1 MNYPG
6 KVFAMK
12 KENVLIVDDEK
23 NILKSLEGILLDEGY
38 NVKKADNGLKALE
51 LVDTFNPELVLLD
64 IWIPGKDGI
73 EVLKEIKKKHPL
85 IEVVVI
91 SGHGSIETS
100 VKAIKLGAYD
110 FFEKPLS
117 LEKIIMTVNHAIK
130 KQSDSQKNKK
140 PQKNR
145 RQVKTDKRDELKS
158 SALKRLNQNL
168 DREKSSK
175 RTHISKEQNSIKERE
190 QAWERE
196 FILEQLRKNN
206 WNSEKVAN
214 ELRITNSQFKQ
225 KLAYHQIKLSKPGRK
240 KEKNQRTLQRSVVLC
255 GQGLHSGIKTG
266 LILSP
271 LPPDSGIVFED
282 ISTGERVKAHINNV
296 ASTKYATTLK
306 KNYTSIK
313 TIEHIMAV
321 LHMYRVTN
329 LLIKLGDEVPIMDG
343 SARDFCALI
352 EDGGI
357 EEQMV
362 NLEELVIDK
371 EYCINNNGRSIR
383 IIPSKKFEI
392 IYQFQGDG
400 PIKNH
405 QFLFSYKGKESF
417 KSEIAPARTFG
428 FLKEYEKLEEMGLAS
443 GGRLSNVIL
452 LDDEKVINTDLRFP
466 DEFARHKIL
475 DIIGDFYLLGRP
487 VRGCITAC
495 MTGHAENIAL
505 LKDIHKNEL
514 RNG

>member
-1 MNYPG
+1 
-6 KVFAMK
+6 MK
-12 KENVLIVDDEK
+12 KENILIVDDEK
-23 NILKSLEGILLDEGY
+23 NILKSLEGILVDEGY
-38 NVKKADNGLKALE
+38 NVKKAENGLKALE
-51 LVDTFNPELVLLD
+51 LVDTFCPEMVLLD

-73 EVLKEIKKKHPL
+73 EVLKEIKNKHPL

-100 VKAIKLGAYD
+100 VKAIKLGAFD
-110 FFEKPLS
+110 FIEKPLS
-117 LEKIIMTVNHAIK
+117 LEKVIMTVNLAIK
-130 KQSDSQKNKK
+130 NRSNAK
-140 PQKNR
+140 KNR
-145 RQVKTDKRDELKS
+145 TTKQAKTGKS
-158 SALKRLNQNL
+158 VEYISG
-168 DREKSSK
+168 SSK
-175 RTHISKEQNSIKERE
+175 NLNPDFSSEKKSAGKREIKEQHSIKERE
-190 QAWERE
+190 QAWEKE
-196 FILEQLRKNN
+196 FILEQLRKNG
-206 WNSEKVAN
+206 WNPEKVAG
-214 ELRITNSQFKQ
+214 ELGITNSQFKQ

-282 ISTGERVKAHINNV
+282 ISTGETVNAHIDNV
-296 ASTKYATTLK
+296 ESTEYATTLK

-321 LHMYRVTN
+321 LHMYRITN
-329 LLIKLGDEVPIMDG
+329 LLIKIGDEVPIMDG
-343 SARDFCALI
+343 SARDFCELI
-352 EDGGI
+352 EDGGV
-357 EEQMV
+357 EEQMI
-362 NLEELVIDK
+362 NLEEIVIDK
-371 EYCINNNGRSIR
+371 EYCVKKNGRSIR
-383 IIPSKKFEI
+383 IIPSKKFEVG
-392 IYQFQGDG
+392 YQFNSEG
-400 PIKNH
+400 PIKE
-405 QFLFSYKGKESF
+405 QKFVFSYKGKESF
-417 KSEIAPARTFG
+417 KNEIAPARTFG

-475 DIIGDFYLLGRP
+475 DIIGDFYLLGKP
-487 VRGCITAC
+487 VRGCIIAC

-505 LKDIHKNEL
+505 LRDIHNNEL

>member
-1 MNYPG
+1 
-6 KVFAMK
+6 MK
-12 KENVLIVDDEK
+12 KEKILIVDDEK
-23 NILKSLEGILLDEGY
+23 NILKSLEGILVDEGY
-38 NVKKADNGLKALE
+38 NVKKAENGLKALE
-51 LVDTFNPELVLLD
+51 LVDTFCPEMVLLD

-73 EVLKEIKKKHPL
+73 EVLKEIKNKYPL

-100 VKAIKLGAYD
+100 VKAIKLGAFD
-110 FFEKPLS
+110 FIEKPLS
-117 LEKIIMTVNHAIK
+117 LEKVIMTVNLAIK
-130 KQSDSQKNKK
+130 NRSDAKKSITTKKITKQA
-140 PQKNR
+140 
-145 RQVKTDKRDELKS
+145 KTGKSDELIRTS
-158 SALKRLNQNL
+158 LKDLNPDL
-168 DREKSSK
+168 SHLEKSSNK
-175 RTHISKEQNSIKERE
+175 HITKKQYSIKERE
-190 QAWERE
+190 QAWEKE
-196 FILEQLRKNN
+196 FILEQLRKNS
-206 WNSEKVAN
+206 WNPEKVAG
-214 ELRITNSQFKQ
+214 ELGITNSQFKQ
-225 KLAYHQIKLSKPGRK
+225 KLAYHQIKLSKPDRK
-240 KEKNQRTLQRSVVLC
+240 KEKNQRTLQSSVVLC

-282 ISTGERVKAHINNV
+282 ISTGETVDAHIDNV
-296 ASTKYATTLK
+296 ESTKYATTLK

-321 LHMYRVTN
+321 LHMYRISN
-329 LLIKLGDEVPIMDG
+329 LLIKIGDEVPIMDG
-343 SARDFCALI
+343 SARDFCELI

-357 EEQMV
+357 EEQMI
-362 NLEELVIDK
+362 NLEEIVIDK
-371 EYCINNNGRSIR
+371 EYCVKKNGRSIR
-383 IIPSKKFEI
+383 ITPSKNFEVR
-392 IYQFQGDG
+392 YQFNSEG
-400 PIKNH
+400 PIKE
-405 QFLFSYKGKESF
+405 QKFVFSYTGKESF
-417 KSEIAPARTFG
+417 KNEIAPARTFG

-475 DIIGDFYLLGRP
+475 DIIGDFYLLGKP

-505 LKDIHKNEL
+505 LKEIHNDEL